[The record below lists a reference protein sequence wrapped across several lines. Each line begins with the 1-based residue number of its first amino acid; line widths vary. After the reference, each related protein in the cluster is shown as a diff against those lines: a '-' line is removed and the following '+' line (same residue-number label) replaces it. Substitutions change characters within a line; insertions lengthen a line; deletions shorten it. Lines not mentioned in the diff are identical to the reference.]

1 MRNRITLFL
10 LLFFLN
16 SSNAE
21 HRLDYSCLSLPL
33 PDSQDRLS
41 LNGPWKFK
49 LLPEGAVV
57 DPQMADPGFD
67 DSDWALVGVPSN
79 WEMQGF
85 EPPRYA
91 RPSNTSAWYRTRFRV
106 PKDWQQDR
114 IVLRFDGVLYAL
126 EVWVNGQRVGE
137 WSSAY
142 QPVQFDVSL
151 LVKNNAINHVAVHV
165 TKRPPAY
172 EFDCNDAWALS
183 GIYRDVT
190 IYRLPENHFSHLHV
204 ETHLFDDESAQLKI
218 LYKVAGQADRIKA
231 TLYDPAGHIVDK
243 QMRAIDSSL
252 IFETRNVL
260 FWNAETP
267 NLYALTLQLYRDDKL
282 LHSIEQPVGFRQV
295 RVEDSVLLINGK
307 AVKLRGTCR
316 HEIHPEV
323 GRALREEHWW
333 RDLEL
338 MKRAHINMIRT
349 SHYPPHPR
357 LLELCDQLGMYVI
370 CEVPFGFG
378 DQHLTDP
385 AFQEELLTRANA
397 TVRRD
402 QNHPCVII
410 WSVGNENPY
419 TPLVEKT
426 VLRVK
431 ELDPSRPVCI
441 PQENKDFVQEG
452 FHLPDFVDILAPHYP
467 VPDQLRSFLQQTQ
480 RPMILTEYSHSLGL
494 AAEGAASLWKIILE
508 NENLAGGALWVWS
521 DQGIRRRDTEDQ
533 FPDKGPSQAVWLDRN
548 TVLDSDGQSGTDG
561 LVYANRMPHVDYWQI
576 RHIYSP
582 VQIEERQLVIESGQ
596 KKLEFTVHNR
606 YDFLSLEQH
615 NLDYLIVRDNQM
627 LVHDVIPLSALAGQT
642 ETMTLPAD
650 LPAPLGNHDYR
661 MEIRILDN
669 NRRSMHNVTIELEH
683 EQNLAERLLS
693 KEVNPFV
700 RVKDQTFEIFQDP
713 IKTLID
719 RQSGRI
725 TITGLNDPLLLDSA
739 PLLRVS
745 RKPTMAEQRIKRR
758 KWQGDFYWQPPTL
771 ASHLVQSCEIDT
783 SGTVPVCR
791 MQLRYVRPDSEEQ
804 VIELDLN
811 LTFQRNGGIDAD
823 YDLDFSQ
830 VSGVFLELGLAFE
843 MPEQMSEFRWL
854 GLGPY
859 ASYPAKW
866 QINQRGLYHLNGQD
880 LRFQGNRRDV
890 DLALFTDS
898 YGNGVAWV
906 MDHEQ
911 VGVERH
917 QERIVMSHNLVV
929 SGRGTK
935 VNPTQHPVMAAEL
948 EPVRGHFLI
957 VPLTGQEWS
966 MGLRSLFGDPGDRSE
981 PFNPFAASYD
991 Q

>member
-1 MRNRITLFL
+1 MQNRITLFL
-10 LLFFLN
+10 LLFFLT

-21 HRLDYSCLSLPL
+21 HRLDYSYLSLPL
-33 PDSQDRLS
+33 PDSRDRLS

-49 LLPEGAVV
+49 LLPEGAVP

-67 DSDWALVGVPSN
+67 DSDWALIGVPSN

-85 EPPRYA
+85 EQPRYA
-91 RPSNTSAWYRTRFRV
+91 RPSNTSAWYRSSFRLS
-106 PKDWQQDR
+106 KAWEKDR
-114 IVLRFDGVLYAL
+114 IILRFDGVLYAQ

-142 QPVQFDVSL
+142 QPVQFDVSSF
-151 LVKNNAINHVAVHV
+151 VKTQGINHIAVHV
-165 TKRPPAY
+165 SKQPPAY

-190 IYRLPENHFSHLHV
+190 IYRMPVDHFSHLQV
-204 ETHLFDDESAQLKI
+204 ETRVFDEGSARLRV
-218 LYKVAGQADRIKA
+218 LYQIAGQADRINA
-231 TLYDPAGHIVDK
+231 ALYDPAGRVVDT
-243 QMRAIDSSL
+243 QMRATEGSL
-252 IFETRNVL
+252 TFETSDAL

-267 NLYALTLQLYRDDKL
+267 NLYTLKMQLYKDGQL
-282 LHSIEQPVGFRQV
+282 LHAIEQPVGFRQV
-295 RVEDSVLLINGK
+295 KIEDSVLLINGK

-378 DQHLTDP
+378 DQHLTDSD
-385 AFQEELLTRANA
+385 FQDELLTRANA

-402 QNHPCVII
+402 QNHPSVII

-431 ELDPSRPVCI
+431 DLDPSRPVCI
-441 PQENKDFVQEG
+441 PMENKDFVQEG

-467 VPDQLRSFLQQTQ
+467 VPDQLRSFLQRTQ

-508 NENLAGGALWVWS
+508 NETLAGGALWVWS
-521 DQGIRRRDTEDQ
+521 DQGIRRRDTEGQ
-533 FPDKGPSQAVWLDRN
+533 FPDKGSCEAVWLDRN

-582 VQIEERQLVIESGQ
+582 VQIEERRLGIESGQ
-596 KKLEFTVHNR
+596 QELDLTIQNR
-606 YDFLSLEQH
+606 YDFMSLEQH
-615 NLDYLIVRDNQM
+615 DLDYMIVRDNQM
-627 LVHDVIPLSALAGQT
+627 LVHDIIPLSALPGQT
-642 ETMTLPAD
+642 ETVTLPAD
-650 LPAPLGNHDYR
+650 LPDPLGNHDYR
-661 MEIRILDN
+661 LEIRILDN
-669 NRRSMHNVTIELEH
+669 NQRSMHNVTIELEH

-693 KEVNPFV
+693 KEVNPLV

-713 IKTLID
+713 VKTVID

-725 TITGLNDPLLLDSA
+725 TITGLHDSVLLDSA

-758 KWQGDFYWQPPTL
+758 KWQGDFYWQPPNL
-771 ASHLVQSCEIDT
+771 DIHSVQSCEIDT

-791 MQLRYVRPDSEEQ
+791 MQLRYVRPDSQEQ
-804 VIELDLN
+804 VIEMGLN
-811 LTFQRNGGIDAD
+811 LTFLRNGGIDAD
-823 YDLDFSQ
+823 YELDFSQ

-866 QINQRGLYHLNGQD
+866 QVNQRGLYHLNRQD

-890 DLALFTDS
+890 DLALFTDVS
-898 YGNGVAWV
+898 GNGVAWV
-906 MDHEQ
+906 MDHDQ
-911 VGVERH
+911 MGVEH
-917 QERIVMSHNLVV
+917 HNERVVMSHNLYV

-948 EPVRGHFLI
+948 QPVSGHFMI
-957 VPLTGQEWS
+957 APVIGQEWS
-966 MGLRSLFGDPGDRSE
+966 TGLRLLFGDPGDRSE